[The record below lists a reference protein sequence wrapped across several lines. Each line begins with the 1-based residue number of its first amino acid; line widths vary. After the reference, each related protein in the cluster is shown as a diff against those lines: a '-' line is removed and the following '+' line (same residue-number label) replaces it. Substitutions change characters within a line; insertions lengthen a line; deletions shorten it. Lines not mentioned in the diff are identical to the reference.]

1 MKLIDNPLSPYAMKI
16 RMILYE
22 KGIDFEQ
29 QEIHTEDQRDA
40 LLRANPRGEVP
51 ALVDGD
57 AVISDSKVIAEYL
70 EEKFRNPPLLPADLA
85 TRARCRRLELS
96 ADTELDAAVVVF
108 SLFKFFRTELAEEMP
123 AQMENAT
130 RLVRAHFASLERE
143 LAGKEY
149 FFERFSRADLAVI
162 PHLSST
168 SFMGL
173 APGSET
179 PSLAAWLERMSAR
192 ESVKRV
198 TQEAMSSLGVK
209 HERPMFNP
217 NRLHWRSD
225 RLEQLIRVG
234 MGQWLLD
241 ELAADR
247 AFLPPEP

>member
-22 KGIDFEQ
+22 KGIEFEK
-29 QEIHTEDQRDA
+29 QEIHSEDQRDV

-70 EEKFRNPPLLPADLA
+70 EEKFPDPPLLPRELA
-85 TRARCRRLELS
+85 ARARCRRLELS

-108 SLFKFFRTELAEEMP
+108 SIFKFFRTELAAQLP
-123 AQMENAT
+123 AQLEKAT
-130 RLVRAHFASLERE
+130 QAVRAHYRSLERE

-149 FFERFSRADLAVI
+149 FLEKFSRADLAVA
-162 PHLSST
+162 PHLGGA

-173 APGSET
+173 APGPDT
-179 PSLAAWLERMSAR
+179 PNLAAWLERMNAR

-198 TQEAMSSLGVK
+198 SQEAIASLSVQ

-225 RLEQLIRVG
+225 RLEQLIRIG
-234 MGQWLLD
+234 MGPWLLD

>member
-1 MKLIDNPLSPYAMKI
+1 MKLIDNPFSPYAMKI
-16 RMILYE
+16 RMMLYE
-22 KGIDFEQ
+22 KGIDFEK
-29 QEIHTEDQRDA
+29 QEIHSEDQRDE

-51 ALVDGD
+51 ALVDGE
-57 AVISDSKVIAEYL
+57 AVISDSKVIAEYI
-70 EEKFRNPPLLPADLA
+70 EEKFPDPPLLPRDLA
-85 TRARCRRLELS
+85 ARARCRQLELV

-108 SLFKFFRTELAEEMP
+108 SLFKFFRTELAEQMP
-123 AQMENAT
+123 AQLDRAT
-130 RLVRAHFASLERE
+130 RSIRSHFAALERD

-149 FFERFSRADLAVI
+149 FLGEFSRADLAFA
-162 PHLSST
+162 PHLGAT

-173 APGSET
+173 VPDSDT
-179 PSLAAWLERMSAR
+179 PSLAAWLERMNAR

-198 TQEAMSSLGVK
+198 TQEAIGSLGVK

-225 RLEQLIRVG
+225 RVEQLVRVG

-241 ELAADR
+241 ELAAGR

>member
-16 RMILYE
+16 RMILRE
-22 KGIDFEQ
+22 KGIDFDK
-29 QEIHTEDQRDA
+29 QEIHSEDQREE
-40 LLRANPRGEVP
+40 LLRASPRGEVP

-57 AVISDSKVIAEYL
+57 AVISDSKVIAEYI
-70 EEKFRNPPLLPADLA
+70 EEKFPDPPLLPRDLA
-85 TRARCRRLELS
+85 ARARCRRLELV

-108 SLFKFFRTELAEEMP
+108 SVFKFFRTELAEQMP
-123 AQMENAT
+123 AQMERAT
-130 RLVRAHFASLERE
+130 ALVRAHFVSLERE

-149 FFERFSRADLAVI
+149 FLREFSRADLAFV
-162 PHLSST
+162 PHVGAT
-168 SFMGL
+168 AFMGL
-173 APGSET
+173 TPGSDT
-179 PSLAAWLERMSAR
+179 PSLAAWLERMNAR
-192 ESVKRV
+192 ESVQQT
-198 TQEAMSSLGVK
+198 TQEAVASLGVT

-217 NRLHWRSD
+217 QRLHWRSD

>member
-22 KGIDFEQ
+22 KGIDFEKH
-29 QEIHTEDQRDA
+29 EIHSEEQREE

-57 AVISDSKVIAEYL
+57 AVISDSKVIAEYI
-70 EEKFRNPPLLPADLA
+70 EEKFPDPPLLPRDPAA
-85 TRARCRRLELS
+85 RARCRRLELT

-108 SLFKFFRTELAEEMP
+108 SVFKFFRPDLAEQLPNQAER
-123 AQMENAT
+123 AT
-130 RLVRAHFASLERE
+130 QSVRSHFAGLERQ

-149 FFERFSRADLAVI
+149 FFEKFSRADLAVA
-162 PHLSST
+162 PHVGAA

-173 APGSET
+173 TPGSDT
-179 PSLAAWLERMSAR
+179 PALAAWLERMNAR
-192 ESVKRV
+192 QSVQRAM
-198 TQEAMSSLGVK
+198 QEAVASLGVK
-209 HERPMFNP
+209 HERPMFDP

-225 RLEQLIRVG
+225 RIEHLIRVG
-234 MGQWLLD
+234 MGAWLLG
-241 ELAADR
+241 EIGADR

>member
-1 MKLIDNPLSPYAMKI
+1 
-16 RMILYE
+16 MILYE
-22 KGIDFEQ
+22 KGIDFEK
-29 QEIHTEDQRDA
+29 QEIHSEDQRDD
-40 LLRANPRGEVP
+40 LLHANPRGEVP
-51 ALVDGD
+51 ALVDGNV
-57 AVISDSKVIAEYL
+57 VISDSKVIAEYI
-70 EEKFRNPPLLPADLA
+70 EEKFPQPPLLPADLA
-85 TRARCRRLELS
+85 ARGRCRRLELM
-96 ADTELDAAVVVF
+96 ADTEFDAAVVVF
-108 SLFKFFRTELAEEMP
+108 SIFKFFRTELAEQMP
-123 AQMENAT
+123 AQSERAT
-130 RLVRAHFASLERE
+130 QSVRAHFASLERE
-143 LAGKEY
+143 LAGKDY
-149 FFERFSRADLAVI
+149 FLEKFSRADLAVA
-162 PHLSST
+162 PHLGAT

-173 APGSET
+173 VPGSET

-247 AFLPPEP
+247 AFLPPEPSGQLKAES

>member
-1 MKLIDNPLSPYAMKI
+1 MKLIDHPLSPYAMKI
-16 RMILYE
+16 RMVLYE
-22 KGIDFEQ
+22 KGIDFEKL
-29 QEIHTEDQRDA
+29 EIHSEDQRDE

-57 AVISDSKVIAEYL
+57 AVISDSKVIAEYI
-70 EEKFRNPPLLPADLA
+70 EEKFPDPPLLPRDPAS
-85 TRARCRRLELS
+85 RARCRRLELV

-108 SLFKFFRTELAEEMP
+108 SVFKFFRTELAAQLP
-123 AQMENAT
+123 AQLERAT
-130 RLVRAHFASLERE
+130 QSVRAHFTALERE

-149 FFERFSRADLAVI
+149 FLGKFSRADLAFA
-162 PHLSST
+162 PHLGAT

-173 APGSET
+173 APGADT
-179 PSLAAWLERMSAR
+179 PSLAAWLERMNAR
-192 ESVKRV
+192 PSVQR
-198 TQEAMSSLGVK
+198 TMQEAIGSIGVK

-225 RLEQLIRVG
+225 RLEQLVRIG
-234 MGQWLLD
+234 MGPWLLD